1 MQNNYEELIADPN
14 IAQLGEISQI
24 MLDAAQKMF
33 SEQAADVK
41 TEMDNAQKQIEEV
54 MSRE

>member
-1 MQNNYEELIADPN
+1 MYKRQELIADPN
-14 IAQLGEISQI
+14 IAQLGEISQV

-33 SEQAADVK
+33 SEQAADVQ

-54 MSRE
+54 MSRQE

>member
-1 MQNNYEELIADPN
+1 
-14 IAQLGEISQI
+14 

-33 SEQAADVK
+33 SEQAADVQ